1 MTDSECLERL
11 LTIEMPIS
19 VNCGESK
26 DPTSAILT
34 LYLDETLSLIEE
46 ITLRFSF
53 RLGEASILALILQID
68 ICMSL
73 YATRRGF
80 NTSMFNSNPS
90 PG

>member
-46 ITLRFSF
+46 MTLRFSF
-53 RLGEASILALILQID
+53 RL
-68 ICMSL
+68 
-73 YATRRGF
+73 
-80 NTSMFNSNPS
+80 
-90 PG
+90 